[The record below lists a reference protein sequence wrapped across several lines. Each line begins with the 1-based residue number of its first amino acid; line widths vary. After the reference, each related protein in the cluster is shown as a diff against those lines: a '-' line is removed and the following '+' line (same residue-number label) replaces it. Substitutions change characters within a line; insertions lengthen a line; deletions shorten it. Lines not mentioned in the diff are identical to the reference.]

1 MLFVCAKRCLKA
13 SEALKNEA
21 MTAKPVSDSIS
32 LVYTFMKWYMIYLC
46 QAKSSEDGS
55 DGFLSKVRM
64 LFGMDGGSKG
74 AEKLSFPYM
83 RQFLKSIYAAQNLSI
98 TGILLDPLDDY
109 MLAL

>member
-1 MLFVCAKRCLKA
+1 
-13 SEALKNEA
+13 
-21 MTAKPVSDSIS
+21 
-32 LVYTFMKWYMIYLC
+32 MKWYVLIC

-98 TGILLDPLDDY
+98 TGIISDCLNDDV
-109 MLAL
+109 LALKYNAINYFMFVCMYVCMYVLVCIFGFSFQD